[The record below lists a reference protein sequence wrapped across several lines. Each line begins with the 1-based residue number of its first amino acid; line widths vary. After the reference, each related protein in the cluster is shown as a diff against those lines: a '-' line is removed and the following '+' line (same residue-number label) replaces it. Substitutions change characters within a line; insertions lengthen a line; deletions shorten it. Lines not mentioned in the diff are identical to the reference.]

1 MHRAR
6 TPTRSLESLES
17 LDNRWTQMDSDGTS
31 WNQGE
36 DLISQRYDIN
46 SRNPGG
52 ASFEKVAKV
61 SPHVKMKQIE
71 FRLKKCIY
79 IYALKYIESANTIA
93 EC

>member
-1 MHRAR
+1 
-6 TPTRSLESLES
+6 
-17 LDNRWTQMDSDGTS
+17 MDSDGTS

-46 SRNPGG
+46 SQKSRRSILRKSCEGQPARENETDWI
-52 ASFEKVAKV
+52 SIEKVY
-61 SPHVKMKQIE
+61 
-71 FRLKKCIY
+71 IY